1 MEDSNFAKKAFMDA
15 EEAEAE
21 KEEKAYY
28 DTCTPEG
35 IDGDVLAAG
44 LFVGMGNIEALCK
57 AVFEAGLEDVL
68 SQYTLSIHAL
78 GFKKGY
84 NARKELES
92 KQ

>member
-1 MEDSNFAKKAFMDA
+1 MENNDFARRAFADA